1 MVRLFTRQL
10 ITLKISLPQLFSIS
24 LFQINLSQTKKWLNN
39 QMELKM
45 STVGLKKNQELM
57 LFYLLAWQ
65 QLELLP
71 LKKICLYINILP
83 NYLEIYLMKNS
94 LYQSLVS
101 MLSMEENMLEILW
114 HFKNL
119 CYSLLELIH
128 SNRQFKWEVRFII
141 LLKRL

>member
-1 MVRLFTRQL
+1 MVRLFIRQST
-10 ITLKISLPQLFSIS
+10 TLKISLPQLFSIS

-57 LFYLLAWQ
+57 PFYLSVWQ
-65 QLELLP
+65 QHGLL
-71 LKKICLYINILP
+71 LMKKICLYINILL
-83 NYLEIYLMKNS
+83 NYLVIYLMKNS
-94 LYQSLVS
+94 IYQFPVS
-101 MLSMEENMLEILW
+101 MLLMEASMLEILW

-119 CYSLLELIH
+119 CCSLQELIH
-128 SNRQFKWEVRFII
+128 SNKQFKWEVRFIT

>member
-94 LYQSLVS
+94 LYQSPVS